1 MKNLVK
7 LIDKKETKQTSL
19 RTYDYDSSSICSRQ
33 MPMNMKKYV
42 SRQIHRPNSHAIYLD
57 ARKMPVLIGNENSLS
72 FLLFI

>member
-7 LIDKKETKQTSL
+7 LIDKKETKQTL
-19 RTYDYDSSSICSRQ
+19 RTYDSSSICSRQ
-33 MPMNMKKYV
+33 MPINMEKYV

-57 ARKMPVLIGNENSLS
+57 AREMPVLIGNENNLS